1 MSLVY
6 LDTSAVLRA
15 TLESGTTPDVE
26 SRVAL
31 AEAML
36 TSRLSL
42 VEASRSLIR
51 AQQIGRISEKQRVD
65 AERQID
71 GIFARCHVWEISRAV
86 CERASTVA
94 PRTGLT
100 TLDAIHLATLLEA
113 RRRTGTEIELL
124 TADKRLAN
132 AYLAL

>member
-1 MSLVY
+1 VPLIY

-15 TLESGTTPDVE
+15 TLESGTTPDLEAQV
-26 SRVAL
+26 SL

-51 AQQIGRISEKQRVD
+51 AQQIGRVSEKQRVD

-71 GIFARCHVWEISRAV
+71 SIFARCHVWEISRAV
-86 CERASTVA
+86 CERASSVA
-94 PRTGLT
+94 PRTGLR

-113 RRRTGTEIELL
+113 RRRTGAEIELL
-124 TADKRLAN
+124 TADERLAS